1 MIYTLLKAH
10 TAVNNYDGYAPHH
23 HLQLIKMHPGEYLS
37 VIANK
42 GLVYPNKEFA
52 HLILNPY
59 LYQWVAENINTVGYG
74 YREKVAPEHAGL
86 YAFGDLHDGI
96 DGQTTPLTPSPK
108 IATVSSYYKNANGY
122 KATAEVFA
130 VEEKDLLQPNEMWL
144 KNRQGEIVKGEI
156 IEGTGYIKTPYREAF
171 NDKKILYNSGKKLA
185 YWEG

>member
-23 HLQLIKMHPGEYLS
+23 HIQLIKMHPGEYLA

-42 GLVYPNKEFA
+42 GLVYPGKDFA

-59 LYQWVAENINTVGYG
+59 LYQWVVETFNTVGYG
-74 YREKVAPEHAGL
+74 FREKVALEHAGL
-86 YAFGDLHDGI
+86 YAFEGLHDGI
-96 DGQTTPLTPSPK
+96 DGQPTPLTPSLK
-108 IATVSSYYKNANGY
+108 IATVSSYYKNANEF

-144 KNRQGEIVKGEI
+144 KNRQGEIVRGNI
-156 IEGTGYIKTPYREAF
+156 IEGVGYIQTPYREAF
-171 NDKKILYNSGKKLA
+171 NDKKILYDAQKKLA

>member
-23 HLQLIKMHPGEYLS
+23 HIQLIKMHPGEYLA

-42 GLVYPNKEFA
+42 GLVYPGKEYA
-52 HLILNPY
+52 QLIINPY
-59 LYQWVAENINTVGYG
+59 LCRWVVENINTVGYG

-86 YAFGDLHDGI
+86 YAFDGLHDGI
-96 DGQTTPLTPSPK
+96 DGQPTPLTPSPK
-108 IATVSSYYKNANGY
+108 IATVASYYKNPNGY

-130 VEEKDLLQPNEMWL
+130 IEEKDVLQGSEMWL
-144 KNRQGEIVKGEI
+144 KDRQGKIIKGKVVN
-156 IEGTGYIKTPYREAF
+156 GTGYLELPYREAF
-171 NDKKILYNSGKKLA
+171 ADKQIKYDADKKLA